1 MNPQLDQQVQKAVR
15 QDWDA
20 LCHGIL
26 DRFTTTTKAD
36 LDAAINADDLVHRI
50 TASSNFTPDYVESQV
65 AQLVGAGAP
74 IQQFQQQQPQMAQGG
89 GYQQEQQYQGQ
100 QAQQYQG
107 QPRTS
112 NRSRRGRG
120 GKGGGNWQGQGQS
133 QQGNR
138 SFGSYSR
145 GLSI

>member
-20 LCHGIL
+20 LCHDIL

-74 IQQFQQQQPQMAQGG
+74 IQQFQQQPQMAQGG
-89 GYQQEQQYQGQ
+89 YPQEQYQGQ

-120 GKGGGNWQGQGQS
+120 GKGSGNWQGQGQT